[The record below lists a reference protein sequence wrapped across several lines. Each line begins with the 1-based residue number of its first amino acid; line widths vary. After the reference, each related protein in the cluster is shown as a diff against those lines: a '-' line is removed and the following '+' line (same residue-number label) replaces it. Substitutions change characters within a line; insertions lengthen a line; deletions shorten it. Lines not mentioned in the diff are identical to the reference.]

1 MDSHTGQRRRCK
13 ANHLAS
19 RIIGEQHAFARAFA
33 HAFAHAFARAF
44 AHAFARAFAHAF
56 ARASAHAFACAFAH
70 AFLGAFAYV
79 LPRVRLFE
87 PPTAFVSNYI
97 FGSLA
102 RSFFIYVCP
111 SEDNGSRTASK
122 LGAMPGLSA
131 S

>member
-13 ANHLAS
+13 SNHLAS

-44 AHAFARAFAHAF
+44 ARAFAHAFARAFAHAF
-56 ARASAHAFACAFAH
+56 ARASAHAFACAFA
-70 AFLGAFAYV
+70 YV

-87 PPTAFVSNYI
+87 PPTAFISNYI

-102 RSFFIYVCP
+102 RSFFIYV
-111 SEDNGSRTASK
+111 
-122 LGAMPGLSA
+122 
-131 S
+131 